1 MNELALFSGGGGGV
15 LGGKL
20 LGWRTRCAVEIN
32 PYARSVLLARQR
44 DGCLNPFPI
53 WDNVETFS
61 GEPWRGSIDIVTGG
75 FPCVDVSHF
84 GSRSERLGIKGKR
97 SGLWSHMAR
106 IVKEVGP
113 SFVFIENTPQIR
125 YRGLDIVIQDLAE
138 MGFDCAWDIFSAKEF
153 GAPHERKRLWCLARN
168 PNRPYAC
175 KVEKVQSQN
184 SKLIGNSWWTKECES
199 RIPRMANGVAN
210 RVDRF
215 YVIGNGQLPIVAYN
229 AFIELRKQLDGRLL
243 RKD

>member
-15 LGGKL
+15 LGGNL
-20 LGWRTRCAVEIN
+20 LGWHTKCAVEIN
-32 PYARSVLLARQR
+32 AYARSVLLARQR
-44 DGCLNPFPI
+44 DGCLTPFPI
-53 WDNVETFS
+53 WDNVETFA
-61 GEPWRGSIDIVTGG
+61 GEPWRGSIDIITGG

-97 SGLWSHMAR
+97 SGLWSQMAR
-106 IVKEVGP
+106 IVQEVGP

-125 YRGLDIVIQDLAE
+125 YRGLDIVLQDLAE

-168 PNRPYAC
+168 PDSPYAC
-175 KVEKVQSQN
+175 KVEKVQSED
-184 SKLIGNSWWTKECES
+184 SESIRDSWWTKERES
-199 RIPRMANGVAN
+199 RIPRMADGVAN
-210 RVDRF
+210 RLDRF

-229 AFIELRKQLDGRLL
+229 AFTRLQRQIEMRLENG
-243 RKD
+243 